1 MTRLQCRIV
10 YLGTNK
16 VSECRPY
23 LQTSHTTLPELL
35 YKHQIV
41 RTKKHDA
48 DKAVSLEVFH
58 TTANKILKK
67 FLWHWDVSFPQ
78 LAAFIHSHILD
89 AILQIGNEQA
99 LNYVVYTSIMQR

>member
-10 YLGTNK
+10 HLGTNK
-16 VSECRPY
+16 VSECHPY

-48 DKAVSLEVFH
+48 DKAVGLKVFH
-58 TTANKILKK
+58 TTNKNKK
-67 FLWHWDVSFPQ
+67 SSFGIGTFLSP
-78 LAAFIHSHILD
+78 
-89 AILQIGNEQA
+89 N
-99 LNYVVYTSIMQR
+99 